1 MSKVAAACLVYW
13 AFVVLVIVTARADV
27 IAEIHTDNGMENAI
41 EISEPCP
48 AVSVETTA
56 DAPEEAETAPA
67 VYQGINVSDD
77 EYSLLRSILALE
89 ADYATEGH
97 DSQKAVIELVFSRV
111 LSDQWPNSVSEVIY
125 QKGQFATVK
134 YLKKPYNLPGEHED
148 DAISAV
154 LRETETVLP
163 DTTYVYFSRR
173 KCNGKDFVKL
183 NHHWFSR

>member
-1 MSKVAAACLVYW
+1 MKRIVVAIMALM
-13 AFVVLVIVTARADV
+13 IMTIPARAEV
-27 IAEIHTDNGMENAI
+27 IAEIHTGNGMENAI

-56 DAPEEAETAPA
+56 DAPEESETAETL
-67 VYQGINVSDD
+67 YGGIVITDE

-97 DSQKAVIELVFSRV
+97 DGQKAVVEVILNRV
-111 LSDQWPNSVSEVIY
+111 LSDEWPNTVSEVIY

-163 DTTYVYFSRR
+163 DMRYVYFSRG
-173 KCNGKDFVKL
+173 KSNGRDFVKL